1 MIVYDV
7 EIKKAIPNRSPNV
20 PGIDYCAGW
29 GDYANMGIS
38 VVCTYDTQKMKYGV
52 YCDDNSD
59 DFKELITH
67 QNDIRRPT
75 QTFVSYNGLSFDNKV
90 LAACWGVSF
99 TPERCYD
106 VLVEIWRA
114 HGLGADYQYPSH
126 AGFSLDDVCVCNDLG
141 VKSANGALAPIMWQ
155 RGLVGKVIN
164 YCLEDVRLTT
174 KLLRRAVEQ
183 VPLVS
188 PKMLKPFYLRAPEL
202 L

>member
-59 DFKELITH
+59 DFKELV
-67 QNDIRRPT
+67 DRPSIW
-75 QTFVSYNGLSFDNKV
+75 VSYNGLSFDNHV
-90 LAACWGVSF
+90 LFACWGVSLV
-99 TPERCYD
+99 PEWCYD

-114 HGLGADYQYPSH
+114 HGLGPVYEYPSH
-126 AGFSLDDVCVCNDLG
+126 AGFSLDDVCACNDLG

-174 KLLRRAVEQ
+174 KLLRRALEHL
-183 VPLVS
+183 PLVS
-188 PKMLKPFYLRAPEL
+188 PKINKPFYLRAPERS
-202 L
+202 